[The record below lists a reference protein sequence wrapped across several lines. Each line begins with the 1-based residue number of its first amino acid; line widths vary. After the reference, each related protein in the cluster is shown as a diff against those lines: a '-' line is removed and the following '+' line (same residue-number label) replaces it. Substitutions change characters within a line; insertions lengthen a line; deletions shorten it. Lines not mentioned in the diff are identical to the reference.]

1 MNDLEEAKAEPVP
14 NQVSCASCNLRA
26 MRFIRAVVMILAFML
41 PNLAAAHLTAVNLD
55 MLEQSGKL
63 ALFAASVDGYAING
77 ARMEFVMMNQS
88 GETFRGPLKET
99 ADGEYTAPL
108 PQAEPGAYTMI
119 VRDST
124 FPGEALEARAELT
137 WPLTQPIKLI
147 LPPSTAGAPSLGTLF
162 LFLAIPI
169 VIAGSVLAWVLIRRP
184 KPDNLDPPAT
194 V

>member
-1 MNDLEEAKAEPVP
+1 
-14 NQVSCASCNLRA
+14 
-26 MRFIRAVVMILAFML
+26 MRFIRAFVTLLVLTV
-41 PNLAAAHLTAVNLD
+41 PNLGYAHLTAVNLD

-108 PQAEPGAYTMI
+108 PQAAPGAYTMI

-147 LPPSTAGAPSLGTLF
+147 LPPSTAGAPGLGTLF

-169 VIAGSVLAWVLIRRP
+169 VIAGSVLAWVLIKRP
-184 KPDNLDPPAT
+184 KPDSMDPPAT